1 MKDAKILKAMERLR
15 EKPTEENWEAFARVL
30 PKSSIR
36 HYKIR
41 FGKGKVANKQDLRR
55 SEAELFNG
63 RGERV
68 GKVPIFYSGKGKMGG
83 ATIYLKGLS
92 ILNG

>member
-1 MKDAKILKAMERLR
+1 MKEEKIIEAMERLSK
-15 EKPTEENWEAFARVL
+15 KPTEENWKAFARL
-30 PKSSIR
+30 LSKSSIR
-36 HYKIR
+36 YYKIR

-55 SEAELFNG
+55 SEAELFDG
-63 RGERV
+63 RKETV
-68 GKVPIFYSGKGKMGG
+68 GKVPIFYSSRGKMGG